1 MIHLDVKPVNVL
13 LGGEFEPIL
22 ADFGS
27 ARLTERGTGVVTTAG
42 SPAFR
47 APEVIAHKAF
57 AKMQHPNPHPVQAS
71 ADIFSYGA
79 LLVCMVL
86 RQSTPYDETLRASDV
101 DRDVLSGVLRPCV
114 DDRHPWCEIV
124 AGCTDKRGS
133 QRPTARE
140 LMQKID
146 AVGRKYDW

>member
-1 MIHLDVKPVNVL
+1 MIHLDVKPANVL
-13 LGGEFEPIL
+13 LGEEFEPIL

-27 ARLTERGTGVVTTAG
+27 ARLTVRGTGVVTTAG

-57 AKMQHPNPHPVQAS
+57 AKMQHPNPYPVQAS

-86 RQSTPYDETLRASDV
+86 RQSHPQRALLWASAGSASSVRASQ
-101 DRDVLSGVLRPCV
+101 
-114 DDRHPWCEIV
+114 
-124 AGCTDKRGS
+124 RGS
-133 QRPTARE
+133 FGEQERRADGCDGQPNCLQSFRLNFCIT
-140 LMQKID
+140 
-146 AVGRKYDW
+146 